1 MILLSMNGDRCDST
15 NVDESYIYCRNTE
28 RTPRRCDFFF
38 LSLSFFSSSFSFC
51 VLAFVHVV
59 VVVHEILSCCV
70 DFDMN
75 WVSYLDAAPKSIDSA
90 MHESARFPRREL
102 PSLKCH
108 RAVFVTRGC

>member
-1 MILLSMNGDRCDST
+1 MVTGVTQQTLMNRIFIVEHRKNSEAMRFFSLSFYSFL
-15 NVDESYIYCRNTE
+15 
-28 RTPRRCDFFF
+28 FFF
-38 LSLSFFSSSFSFC
+38 LLC
-51 VLAFVHVV
+51 PCICPCRCI
-59 VVVHEILSCCV
+59 VVHEILSCCV